1 MPNNDHLE
9 RFIRNNAG
17 EFDTRTP
24 NPEVLSRILRQME
37 EGETGKKKG
46 IWISM
51 RYSRAVAACLVVLA
65 GIAIFWISRP
75 EQAPAPAV
83 TARTNT
89 PATDIIAPASELP
102 ETKPLPE
109 HTEPATGSKIPAF
122 YKVDGE
128 RKIIF
133 TGLHNMDAPSQRMI
147 AASKA
152 YQLVNIDH
160 DIIDALTK
168 TLNGDPNTNVRLAA
182 LEALG
187 KFHREP
193 YVKKKLVG
201 SLKKQ
206 NDPMVQIA
214 LIELLTSMREKSIL
228 RELDKIV
235 NDTRTIEAVK
245 DHAYSSIFTL
255 RS

>member
-9 RFIRNNAG
+9 KFIRNHAG

-24 NPEVLSRILRQME
+24 GPEVLSRILQQME
-37 EGETGKKKG
+37 EGETRKKQG

-51 RYSRAVAACLVVLA
+51 RYSRAIAACLVVLA
-65 GIAIFWISRP
+65 GAAVFWISRP
-75 EQAPAPAV
+75 EQTSAPAV
-83 TARTNT
+83 TARANT
-89 PATDIIAPASELP
+89 PATDITAPAKVLP
-102 ETKPLPE
+102 ETKTLPE
-109 HTEPATGSKIPAF
+109 HIESTTSGTTPTL
-122 YKVDGE
+122 YKADGE

-168 TLNGDPNTNVRLAA
+168 TLNSDPNTNVRLAA

-214 LIELLTSMREKSIL
+214 LIELLTTMREKSIL

-235 NDTRTIEAVK
+235 NDTRTMEAVK
-245 DHAYSSIFTL
+245 DRAYSSIFTL
-255 RS
+255 KS

>member
-9 RFIRNNAG
+9 KFIRNHAG

-24 NPEVLSRILRQME
+24 GPEVLSRILRQME
-37 EGETGKKKG
+37 KGETGKKKG

-51 RYSRAVAACLVVLA
+51 RYSRATAACLVILA
-65 GIAIFWISRP
+65 GAAVFWITRP
-75 EQAPAPAV
+75 EQTPVPAI
-83 TARTNT
+83 TAQTNT
-89 PATDIIAPASELP
+89 PATTITAPAKELP
-102 ETKPLPE
+102 ETNLLPE
-109 HTEPATGSKIPAF
+109 HVEPATGDITPAF
-122 YKVDGE
+122 HKADGKRE
-128 RKIIF
+128 IIF
-133 TGLHNMDAPSQRMI
+133 TGLRNMDAPSQRMI
-147 AASKA
+147 AVSKA

-168 TLNGDPNTNVRLAA
+168 TLNSDPNTNVRLAA

-214 LIELLTSMREKSIL
+214 LIELLTNMREKSIL
-228 RELDKIV
+228 QELNKIV
-235 NDTRTIEAVK
+235 NDTRTMEAVK

-255 RS
+255 KS